1 MNPEE
6 PIKLDNYTLVLL
18 SQMAAGEWNGPDA
31 LTHWFRNDV
40 DVPGRSG
47 YPSDIGINERRRHII
62 ELAAAIYSS
71 IEEWA
76 SDDHERLDSLFW
88 ENPGWG
94 DWDFGFIPRLVE
106 EALNACD
113 IHTGN
118 CEQLDKDETWLNIH
132 TAIERMCADF
142 RVSNKEVLK

>member
-1 MNPEE
+1 MSPEE

-18 SQMAAGEWNGPDA
+18 SQMAAGEWNGPEA

-47 YPSDIGINERRRHII
+47 CPSDIHII

-94 DWDFGFIPRLVE
+94 DWDFGFIPRLIE

-118 CEQLDKDETWLNIH
+118 CELLDKDGTWLDIH

-142 RVSNKEVLK
+142 RGSNKEVLK